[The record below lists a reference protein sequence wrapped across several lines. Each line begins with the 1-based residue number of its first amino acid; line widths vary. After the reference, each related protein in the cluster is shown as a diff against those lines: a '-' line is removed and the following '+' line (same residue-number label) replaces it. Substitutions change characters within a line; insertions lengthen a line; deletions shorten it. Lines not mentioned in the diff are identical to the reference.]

1 MDFPF
6 VDTVIVQLNPVCM
19 QDLRQIDFSKD
30 NFYLLP
36 VNPNPAT
43 TSAIKITYSV
53 GYECF
58 TEIEIYN
65 SYGELI
71 SKPINSILP
80 EGIFAIKLNADKL
93 SSGIYFCRMSSGP
106 YQSIRQFV
114 VTK

>member
-1 MDFPF
+1 MYLLFSKIVPIIKPINSYCADFPF

-71 SKPINSILP
+71 SKPINSI
-80 EGIFAIKLNADKL
+80 
-93 SSGIYFCRMSSGP
+93 SS
-106 YQSIRQFV
+106 
-114 VTK
+114 